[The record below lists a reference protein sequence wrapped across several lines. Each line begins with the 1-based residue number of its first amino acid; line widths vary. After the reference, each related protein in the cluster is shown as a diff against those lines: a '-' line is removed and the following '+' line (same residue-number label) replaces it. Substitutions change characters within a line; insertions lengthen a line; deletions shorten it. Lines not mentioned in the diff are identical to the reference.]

1 MYYLFLFI
9 LCIIYFYIIYKKG
22 LTKFKRKAILITDFF
37 EERTQWI
44 REAT

>member
-1 MYYLFLFI
+1 MLLVLFI
-9 LCIIYFYIIYKKG
+9 FILYIIYKKG

>member
-1 MYYLFLFI
+1 MILVLFFS
-9 LCIIYFYIIYKKG
+9 IIYFYIIYKKG

>member
-1 MYYLFLFI
+1 MLLVLFI
-9 LCIIYFYIIYKKG
+9 FILYINFYIIYKKG